1 MAVHQS
7 VFANVLIGLFS
18 SLVDIYIQDRETFSS
33 LVHQMLHYFVLLDTR
48 AVLVEVQPDR
58 SRSLGRPDQIQN
70 LVVYFVKG

>member
-48 AVLVEVQPDR
+48 AVLVEVHPDR
-58 SRSLGRPDQIQN
+58 SQSRPDQIQN